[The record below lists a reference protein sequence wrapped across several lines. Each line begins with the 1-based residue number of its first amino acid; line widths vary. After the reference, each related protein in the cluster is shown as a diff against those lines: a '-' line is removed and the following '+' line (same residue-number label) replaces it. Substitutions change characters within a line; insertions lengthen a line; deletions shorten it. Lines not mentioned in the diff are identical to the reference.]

1 MKVTIKVRFA
11 HTQENNLLTLWWL
24 TVPRDSSRPHMS
36 RQSQF
41 GLRRRLYGL
50 FHTCFFNISVLMKP
64 EHLRPKEM
72 EMNRPELPAFLIP
85 TSTKPRAQLFCI
97 WLLYVYSALLTSRS
111 DFTTFAGRLNSERG
125 ERGYFY
131 TCESTSIIRLHL
143 ITILYK
149 LNLRNTILWRFMPVR
164 FILS

>member
-1 MKVTIKVRFA
+1 MFKSHSSAVCSLLNVLYMKAFTIKVRFA
-11 HTQENNLLTLWWL
+11 HTQENSLLTLWWL
-24 TVPRDSSRPHMS
+24 IVPRDSSRPHMS

-72 EMNRPELPAFLIP
+72 EMNRPELPPFLIP
-85 TSTKPRAQLFCI
+85 TSRKLCAQLLCI
-97 WLLYVYSALLTSRS
+97 GLLYVYSALLTSQS
-111 DFTTFAGRLNSERG
+111 DFTAFAGRLNSERS

-131 TCESTSIIRLHL
+131 TCESASII
-143 ITILYK
+143 
-149 LNLRNTILWRFMPVR
+149 
-164 FILS
+164 S